1 MIGREAFIRVEPF
14 FLEWNLKSVEGKL
27 FIRVVFRMAV
37 ITITGL
43 PQTVKKRELRS
54 ILSFIDGFQYLEL
67 DQRFEY
73 PLCHAV
79 FNTSE
84 DAKNAQ
90 IRLQGMVLE
99 THSVLHIDMGRVNPY
114 ENSLAMHH
122 YIGLGQDA
130 PIKYARDI
138 SGNDATLYRGAILQ
152 SGNQLRQTSFLVCRS
167 RDESVD
173 LQNFLLSNRNDYI
186 VGFKSR
192 VCHEDEN
199 EWLVAIDA
207 GQTAFT
213 FFVRKMQDWFSMG
226 DPTIPEKM
234 SWFSYIKSDLTRFL
248 SDAAKIWTEFLVH
261 PEYTSVFTH
270 DLRSSLFLTDDQKMK
285 VLPVMR
291 TRWTGEKSDI
301 DNLNHFFRH
310 IICLPFQVDTDIN
323 RMIIEYNLNINL
335 GSYLHFLCEPNLQT
349 MGSRMLL
356 LGHPFMWIDY
366 QKSRFIVRL
375 DEMIKSNW
383 IDKYNFFL
391 TLENLHNHPL
401 RGWKALVVRDNDA
414 ILVGALN
421 HPTAKYPVTGDVIR
435 FCSNLYRHCNDA
447 TRHSTDRGFDLIE
460 IEMKIT
466 RAIPHLYLS
475 LFEGLLRHGIRQPG
489 GEDGFFTLLY
499 DQLFS

>member
-1 MIGREAFIRVEPF
+1 MD
-14 FLEWNLKSVEGKL
+14 
-27 FIRVVFRMAV
+27 V

-84 DAKNAQ
+84 DANNAQ

-99 THSVLHIDMGRVNPY
+99 TNSVLHIDMGRVNPY
-114 ENSLAMHH
+114 QNSLA
-122 YIGLGQDA
+122 ID
-130 PIKYARDI
+130 R
-138 SGNDATLYRGAILQ
+138 
-152 SGNQLRQTSFLVCRS
+152 
-167 RDESVD
+167 
-173 LQNFLLSNRNDYI
+173 
-186 VGFKSR
+186 FKSR

-213 FFVRKMQDWFSMG
+213 FFSRKMQDWFSMG

-234 SWFSYIKSDLTRFL
+234 SWFSFIKGDLTRFL

-261 PEYTSVFTH
+261 PEYTSMFTH
-270 DLRSSLFLTDDQKMK
+270 DPRSSLFVTDDQKMK

-301 DNLNHFFRH
+301 DNLNQFFRH

-323 RMIIEYNLNINL
+323 ILVIDYNLNIDL
-335 GSYLHFLCEPNLQT
+335 GSYLHFLSEPNLQA
-349 MGSRMLL
+349 MGTRMLL

-366 QKSRFIVRL
+366 QKSKFIVRL

-383 IDKYNFFL
+383 IDKYNFFF
-391 TLENLHNHPL
+391 TLENLHKHPL
-401 RGWKALVVRDNDA
+401 RGWKALVLRDNDA

-421 HPTAKYPVTGDVIR
+421 HPKAKYPATGDVIR
-435 FCSNLYRHCNDA
+435 FCSNIYRHCNDA
-447 TRHSTDRGFDLIE
+447 TRHSTHRGFDLIE

-475 LFEGLLRHGIRQPG
+475 LFEGLLRHGSRQPG
-489 GEDGFFTLLY
+489 
-499 DQLFS
+499 